1 MKIFFVCFRGTTFRK
16 AFGALG
22 ALICQLSLSRP
33 TVLALSA
40 TLQNSVLQP
49 TVKQLM
55 LKSPRIIT
63 LPHSFTRFNF
73 NFQLKNHQME
83 RALYSILTP
92 IADDLKQQK
101 QDYPKTLIFSAHST
115 ITPVTYFMAHRLG
128 KDMYVDGVQR
138 SSNKL
143 VIQFHGQTDTGM
155 QKEILNEFR
164 KMNSRYCYC
173 EKPVK
178 PCLCDWFS

>member
-22 ALICQLSLSRP
+22 LSLSRP

-40 TLQNSVLQP
+40 TLQNNVLQP
-49 TVKQLM
+49 TIKQLM
-55 LKSPRIIT
+55 LKLPRIIT
-63 LPHSFTRFNF
+63 LPHSFARFNF
-73 NFQLKNHQME
+73 DFQLKIHQME

-101 QDYPKTLIFSAHST
+101 QDYPKTLFSAHST

-178 PCLCDWFS
+178 PCLYDWFS